1 MIACARDY
9 LYCHSPHL
17 SSDYSYAQDG
27 PPSSPTLPSPPII
40 ILALH
45 PHYSILKVASLVGI
59 GAGPRVVQTI
69 PASHNDELAFDMTVL
84 RERLQK
90 EKEIGRGVI
99 VSYGLGEVNT
109 GGIGSDLDDVAEL
122 CEELGA
128 WLHVDAGTFPLSDVI
143 DK

>member
-1 MIACARDY
+1 
-9 LYCHSPHL
+9 
-17 SSDYSYAQDG
+17 
-27 PPSSPTLPSPPII
+27 
-40 ILALH
+40 
-45 PHYSILKVASLVGI
+45 
-59 GAGPRVVQTI
+59 
-69 PASHNDELAFDMTVL
+69 MTVL

-109 GGIGSDLDDVAEL
+109 GVIGSDLDDVAEL